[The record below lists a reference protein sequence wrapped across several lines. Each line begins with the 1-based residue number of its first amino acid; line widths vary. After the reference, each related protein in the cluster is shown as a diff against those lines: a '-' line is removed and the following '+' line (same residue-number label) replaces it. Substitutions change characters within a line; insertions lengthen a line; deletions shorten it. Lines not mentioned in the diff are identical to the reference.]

1 MSHWC
6 LVLGVALLAVPTSF
20 VHAET
25 ISSALARAY
34 LNNPDL
40 NSQRAAVRAADEGIP
55 LAKAAGRPT
64 VGAALSAEAQDNRT
78 KIQSALPFTHTTTFP
93 RTVGVTVNQ
102 TLWNGNR
109 IGNGISQAESKM
121 LAARET
127 MRNDE
132 QVVLLNGATQ
142 YMNVLRD
149 SAILNLDSNN
159 IKVLQQ
165 QLRQTSD
172 QFKVGQLTETD
183 VAQAQSSL
191 AQARTTFFVAQGNL
205 EADIANYRA
214 VIGTQPRKLAPAK
227 PLLRLVPHTLGQ
239 AIALSQA
246 ENPLIQA
253 LLHGVDAAALQ
264 VKIAEGAL
272 YPTVSIAGS
281 LSHSWDFQTFPGSQ
295 ANTASVI
302 GQLTVPIYD
311 GGTAEAS
318 TRGAKETLA
327 QQRLQ
332 VDLQRVN
339 VRAAVITAWGQ
350 VTSSREAIVS
360 SLAAERAAETAL
372 RGVREEAKVGQRT
385 TLDVL
390 NAQQVLLNARVALV
404 SAQHDYVVATYSLVA
419 ATGRLS
425 AANLQLHA
433 PIYDA
438 NVHYRQVKDKWIGLR
453 TPDGR

>member
-1 MSHWC
+1 MPHWRH
-6 LVLGVALLAVPTSF
+6 VLGVTLFMIPASF
-20 VHAET
+20 ARAET

-64 VGAALSAEAQDNRT
+64 VGATLSAGAQNNQTRT
-78 KIQSALPFTHTTTFP
+78 SGALPLTRTNTFP
-93 RTVGVTVNQ
+93 RTAGITVNQ

-132 QVVLLNGATQ
+132 QTVLLNAATN

-165 QLRQTSD
+165 QLRQTND
-172 QFKVGQLTETD
+172 QFKVGQLTQTD

-227 PLLRLVPHTLGQ
+227 PLLQLVPHTLGQ
-239 AIALSQA
+239 AIADSQA

-272 YPTVSIAGS
+272 YPTVSVAGTV
-281 LSHSWDFQTFPGSQ
+281 SHSWDFQTFPGSQ

-302 GQLTVPIYD
+302 GQITVPIYD
-311 GGTAEAS
+311 GGLAEAT

-332 VDLQRVN
+332 VDLTRAN
-339 VRAAVITAWGQ
+339 VRATVITSWGQ

-360 SLAAERAAETAL
+360 SLAAVKAAETAL

-390 NAQQVLLNARVALV
+390 NAQQALLNARVTLV

-425 AANLQLHA
+425 AAKLHLHA
-433 PIYDA
+433 PIYDV

-453 TPDGR
+453 TPDGQ